1 MDKGVWE
8 EAVRKDADEKGMR
21 SCNRCKRGVYS
32 EEGKSVSIVERRGRG
47 GEGVC
52 EGTVE
57 KGIHSAVQVTTNG
70 AGILCRKE
78 RWEEEDGTGLQILE

>member
-8 EAVRKDADEKGMR
+8 EAVRKDVDEEGMESR
-21 SCNRCKRGVYS
+21 NRCKRGVCS

-52 EGTVE
+52 EGTV
-57 KGIHSAVQVTTNG
+57 KKVIHSAIQVTTNG

-78 RWEEEDGTGLQILE
+78 RWEEENGTGLQILK